1 MQITIFHRYS
11 NDLSSGVKTG
21 FPPHVEKG
29 SLESIKQDHVRQAC
43 SLDFPLSSL

>member
-1 MQITIFHRYS
+1 MQTTMFHRYS

-29 SLESIKQDHVRQAC
+29 SFESTKVMSGKLVLWIF
-43 SLDFPLSSL
+43 L